1 MMPLAAQAA
10 QANDKISYGLLLTT
24 IALEATLTALSWAGF
39 NAEARSQKDRDSDIR
54 DAEAG
59 YDSGK
64 VVPAAARL
72 VEAVLA
78 VRRPDEPIDQALHRA
93 DTSRPLRDVV
103 DAATA
108 LASPREIEGRLLKA
122 WTSVGVSTVTAQLA
136 GPVLLY
142 NEIFDSNL
150 MSDSTQTIA
159 GVVLS
164 GAAAILVVS
173 IVFVRQFSR
182 ALSRAIRAGKDAA
195 GGT

>member
-10 QANDKISYGLLLTT
+10 QANDEISYGLLLTT
-24 IALEATLTALSWAGF
+24 IAVEATLTGLSWAGF

-108 LASPREIEGRLLKA
+108 LASSREIEGRLLKA
-122 WTSVGVSTVTAQLA
+122 WTSVGVSTVIVQLA

-150 MSDSTQTIA
+150 ISNSTQTIA

-173 IVFVRQFSR
+173 IVLVRQFSR